1 MILKS
6 PEPYLEGIGSRPGPV
21 GGVET
26 YIPQPVAILCDYDVM
41 TGWDK
46 G

>member
-6 PEPYLEGIGSRPGPV
+6 PGPYLEGIGSRPGPV
-21 GGVET
+21 GGVVT
-26 YIPQPVAILCDYDVM
+26 YIPRLVVILCDYDVT